1 MQGNREGRAKTFLS
15 LPLDL
20 ELKGNRVSKQGEDF
34 PCFGSA
40 LNVGK

>member
-20 ELKGNRVSKQGEDF
+20 ELKGNRVSKAKTF
-34 PCFGSA
+34 PVSD
-40 LNVGK
+40 LR